1 MHKGLIVF
9 LSLILLLMPI
19 SPMTSVRSQTQE
31 EKKVFTRSSTV
42 IATDLA
48 EEVYNSVSESSIL
61 YFDKKLTE
69 NGSRVVGLTNNQLAR
84 SWLTSE
90 LANISGG
97 KIEVTYHGEVTVG
110 DEVRPAYNI
119 LGKLPGTL
127 GVSGPTVMIGGHYD
141 TVTYAPGANDDG
153 IGCATTLELARILSQ
168 YDWPLDIYFCF
179 WNYEEPGMW
188 GSASSAPLFAEDEMD
203 ILVYFNIDSLL
214 VQNPTFPPDER
225 VLMIYRTPTG
235 SVFQDAQYWA
245 ELTRVMNNN
254 YDTPIIRLVHAGNTL
269 GRTDLASFSRAGY
282 KSGVGIGES
291 GLNFDTS
298 YHDSSDTWDNPLFN
312 YSLATSTTACIGAS
326 IAYSLSRTLGQMTIS
341 SYNLTLDAGETKDLL
356 LEVSMLSDLQIEGT
370 WTSSGGLEFTLTDSS
385 SDVLDTETSSSS
397 SADSTVLMNVTPSE
411 FGMHTLSIENTGGS
425 PVTLEISII
434 QDTDIEGNGIPD
446 SEEDWF
452 NDFTVDSDS
461 DLLSDGFEEI
471 NGLERYNSDSDADL
485 MPDGWEYNNDL
496 DPTINDAALDSD
508 EDGLSNLD
516 EFLTGHDPQVADW
529 SPLPDL
535 ILIGGIGGTI
545 VVILIVAVVILK
557 RRKPI

>member
-1 MHKGLIVF
+1 MM
-9 LSLILLLMPI
+9 LSLFLLPHPTFLPFEQ
-19 SPMTSVRSQTQE
+19 VHEQD
-31 EKKVFTRSSTV
+31 KFTHSSTIV
-42 IATDLA
+42 ATDLA
-48 EEVYNSVSESSIL
+48 EEVYNSISESSIL
-61 YFDKKLTE
+61 YFVKKLTE
-69 NGSRVVGLTNNQLAR
+69 NGSRVADLSNTQLAR

-90 LANISGG
+90 LDNISNG

-110 DEVRPAYNI
+110 DEVRPANNI

-127 GVSGPTVMIGGHYD
+127 GDSGPTVMIGGHYD
-141 TVTYAPGANDDG
+141 SVSFAPGANDDG

-214 VQNPTFPPDER
+214 VQNPTYPPDER

-254 YDTPIIRLVHAGNTL
+254 YDTPIIRLVHAGSTL

-291 GLNFDTS
+291 GFDFDTS
-298 YHDSSDTWDNPLFN
+298 SHDSSDTWDNPLFN
-312 YSLATSTTACIGAS
+312 YSLATSTTASIGAS
-326 IAYSLSRTLGQMTIS
+326 IAYSLSRTLGQMTKS
-341 SYNLTLDAGETKDLL
+341 SYNLTIETGNTKDLL
-356 LEVSMLSDLQIEGT
+356 LEVSMLSSLQIEGT
-370 WTSSGGLEFTLTDSS
+370 WASSGGLEFTLTDSS

-397 SADSTVLMNVTPSE
+397 SADSTVIMDVTPSE
-411 FGMHTLSIENTGGS
+411 FGLHTLSIENTGGS

-446 SEEDWF
+446 SEEEWF

-461 DLLSDGFEEI
+461 DLLTDGFEEI
-471 NGLERYNSDSDADL
+471 NGLERYNNDTDSDL

-529 SPLPDL
+529 SPFPDL
-535 ILIGGIGGTI
+535 ILIGGLGGAI
-545 VVILIVAVVILK
+545 VVILVVAVVILK